1 MLEQMKAMLHKL
13 AIVVAEMVRRVLDL
27 EERVNKLE
35 EGRKEDTLKKGKKDG
50 HN

>member
-27 EERVNKLE
+27 EERVNKIE
-35 EGRKEDTLKKGKKDG
+35 EGRKEYTLKKGKKNG
-50 HN
+50 RN

>member
-27 EERVNKLE
+27 EERVNQIE
-35 EGRKEDTLKKGKKDG
+35 EGRKKYTLKKGKKDG
-50 HN
+50 HH

>member
-27 EERVNKLE
+27 EERVNKIE
-35 EGRKEDTLKKGKKDG
+35 EGRKKYTLKKRKKDG